1 MSSKDKHIYLKAY
14 GLYFLFVLAMIA
26 VIYQVVAIQL
36 KYDDSKTASVSSGN
50 AKKKKE
56 RIVKIAAMRG
66 EIKDADGNALV
77 TSVPYYEL
85 RMDPTVVK
93 SKLFKDS
100 LSALCKGLASIFPE
114 HDQLSL
120 MTKLQQARNKGNRY
134 LKIEAGVPHDVLE
147 QVKELPI
154 FNMGKNKGGLIA
166 VRTIKRNRS
175 KGVMAARTLGYVREN
190 AQVGIEA
197 AYNDYLAGKDGEIVL
212 TKLGGVWR
220 PISGGVDK
228 DPVDG
233 ADVYTTIDSDI
244 QEVAENELMKQLKAQ
259 GAKHGSVVVM
269 EVETGYVKAIANLSI
284 GKDSTYYER
293 YNHAIGRATEPGSTF
308 KLASLMALLEDGK
321 VRLTDSVYAD
331 GVYKFYDRK
340 LHDSR
345 PGGYGKIS
353 VQRAFE
359 VSSNVM
365 AKIVNDKYKQNP
377 QAYIDR
383 IKSFGVAEPLGVS
396 IRGEGE
402 PFIKNQGDKGW
413 SGVSLPWISIG
424 YESKLTPLQTLSLY
438 NAVAN
443 NGRMMKPQFVKEVK
457 SNGKVLQY
465 NDPVVLKES
474 ICSKRTIKDLQQ
486 CLEGVVERGTG
497 KALKSANF
505 KIAGKTGTARI
516 AQGSAGYGNDSEIKY
531 QASFAGYF
539 PADNPKYSCIVVIA
553 APSKN
558 IYGAK
563 VSGTVFAA
571 IANKVYASNMG
582 FHPDL
587 GQKKKVNSIP
597 DVKTGS
603 TEKTAAVLNDLGFNM
618 ERTNS
623 TYATYES
630 KEGRISADKRFI
642 GKKTVPNVIGMGL
655 QDALL
660 VLNQAGLK
668 VNVKGVGKVR
678 VQSLDPGSPA
688 VKGGLIDIELR

>member
-14 GLYFLFVLAMIA
+14 SLYILFVLAMGA
-26 VIYQVVAIQL
+26 VVYKVVAIQL
-36 KYDDSKTASVSSGN
+36 KHGESKPQVVSSSD
-50 AKKKKE
+50 KEEKE
-56 RIVKIAAMRG
+56 RVVKIAAMRG

-93 SKLFKDS
+93 TKVFADS
-100 LSALCKGLASIFPE
+100 LSSLCKGLARIFPE
-114 HDQLSL
+114 QDQLSL

-134 LKIEAGVPHDVLE
+134 VKIESGVPHDVLE
-147 QVKELPI
+147 EVKELPI
-154 FNMGKNKGGLIA
+154 FNLGKNKGGLIA

-190 AQVGIEA
+190 TEVGIEA
-197 AYNDYLAGKDGEIVL
+197 AYNDHLAGKDGEIVL

-220 PISGGVDK
+220 PLSGGVDK

-244 QEVAENELMKQLKAQ
+244 QEVAENELMKQLKTQ

-269 EVETGYVKAIANLSI
+269 EVETGYIKAIANLSI
-284 GKDSTYYER
+284 RKDSSYYEI

-321 VRLTDSVYAD
+321 ARLSDSIYAD
-331 GVYKFYDRK
+331 GVYRFYDRK

-365 AKIVNDKYKQNP
+365 AKIVNDKYKNNP

-383 IKSFGVAEPLGVS
+383 IKSFGLSEPLGVS
-396 IRGEGE
+396 IKGEGE
-402 PFIKNQGDKGW
+402 PYIKSPKDKSW

-443 NGRMMKPQFVKEVK
+443 NGKMMKPQFVKEVR

-474 ICSKRTIKDLQQ
+474 ICSPSTIKNLQQ

-505 KIAGKTGTARI
+505 KIAGKTGTARM
-516 AQGSAGYGNDSEIKY
+516 AKGSAGYGADNDIKY

-587 GQKKKVNSIP
+587 GSKNRVNSVP
-597 DVKTGS
+597 KVKTGS
-603 TEKTAAVLNDLGFNM
+603 TEKAGEVLSELGVKMNGAKSAYASY
-618 ERTNS
+618 S
-623 TYATYES
+623 TDVNKVKAS
-630 KEGRISADKRFI
+630 KRYI
-642 GKKTVPNVIGMGL
+642 GKETVPNVVGMGL
-655 QDALL
+655 RDALL
-660 VLNQAGLK
+660 LLNQAGLK
-668 VNVKGVGKVR
+668 VKTNGVGIVR
-678 VQSLDPGSPA
+678 SQSLAPGTPS
-688 VKGGLIDIELR
+688 VKGGLIEIELK